1 MLSVEQRVTIVEER
15 MVDHSQ
21 LFTDLRQGLRQFEAR
36 VDARFAAVDAR
47 FTAIDARF
55 TAVDERFT
63 AVDARFTG
71 LDARITELGQ
81 KVDAGLAALTS
92 KIDAGL
98 TAAHQRMDIGFTA
111 LNQRLDTQGGE
122 ITGLRRDMTMQMAA
136 HLRWTVGVMLTGFV
150 AIVAAV
156 LAG

>member
-15 MVDHSQ
+15 MADHSQ

-47 FTAIDARF
+47 FAGIDARF
-55 TAVDERFT
+55 AAVDE
-63 AVDARFTG
+63 RFTG

-81 KVDAGLAALTS
+81 KVDAGLAAFTS